1 MEKPMRKLLYRLHSL
16 LVSKA
21 VTRALELTHRA
32 LPPVVHVET
41 TNACN
46 ANCIM
51 CPRSKMTRRIGF
63 MDEELYQGIIEEC
76 APNKI
81 VLHLH
86 NFGEPLLD
94 RRLAGRIELAKEAG
108 ISRVKIFTNGSLLT
122 EKKSEELI
130 QSGLD
135 EIKISIDGGTKN
147 TFEGIRRNLD
157 YDVVCRNIR
166 CLLDLKRRLG
176 TSNPRIKLVYTT
188 VGSNE
193 LEVEEF
199 RREWENKVDKL
210 HVDVAHNWAE
220 ASSSAEYPQAR
231 GFDVRHPC
239 LRIWNTFTILWNG
252 DVALC
257 CLDYDGRVIIGNLK
271 NQTIKEIW
279 QSRQLR
285 QIRKMHTARK
295 FQKLA
300 ICRDCS
306 KTMYFS

>member
-1 MEKPMRKLLYRLHSL
+1 MREWLYRLHSF

-21 VTRALELTHRA
+21 VTKALELAHRA
-32 LPPVVHVET
+32 FPPVIQVET

-46 ANCIM
+46 ADCVM

-63 MDEELYQGIIEEC
+63 MDEGLYQTIVDEC
-76 APNKI
+76 AHNGI
-81 VLHLH
+81 RCLHLH

-94 RRLAGRIELAKEAG
+94 GRLAGRIKLAKEAG

-122 EKKSEELI
+122 EEKSEELI

-135 EIKISIDGGTKN
+135 EIKISIDGGTK
-147 TFEGIRRNLD
+147 EIYESIRRNLD

-166 CLLDLKRRLG
+166 YLLDLKRRLG
-176 TSNPRIKLVYTT
+176 TSKPRTELVYTT
-188 VGSNE
+188 VRGNE
-193 LEVEEF
+193 LEVEKF

-210 HVDVAHNWAE
+210 HIDVAHNWGLE
-220 ASSSAEYPQAR
+220 GRSSVEYPRAR
-231 GFDVRHPC
+231 GLDIRHPC
-239 LRIWNTFTILWNG
+239 LRIWSTFTILWNG

-257 CLDYDGRVIIGNLK
+257 CLDYDGKEILGNLK

-285 QIRKMHTARK
+285 RIRKMHIAGK
-295 FQKLA
+295 FQKLG
-300 ICRDCS
+300 ICKNCS